1 MALST
6 SNTFV
11 LTTAA
16 TALATSRGHI
26 NGSLQALGQNFYSDA
41 PPAAANFLDDGGS
54 TVTFTDTK
62 TLGILHWNS
71 DTNALYVNVPDVIH
85 GGEGPT
91 GVAMGGFTRAGIGP
105 RYEYNIVGAKANI
118 ASYQLGEVMV
128 NVDPSNVR
136 IMVKGANSAAQ
147 FTDIGIPPSDSVT
160 SAMLVD
166 DAVTLAKITAR
177 NVSNVKLV
185 ADTITVHELDNH
197 VESGLNPIGS
207 IMAYGANA
215 APTGYYLCDGSAIS
229 RTGVNA
235 NLFSIIGTHFG
246 VGNGNNTFNVPK
258 LDDAFLLGK
267 GSNNTLVG
275 TQTHSMS
282 ASATKASESTSLSAH
297 SLTSASFATSAKD
310 SSVATAVTAVA
321 DHAAI
326 TPNMIFPTV
335 VVNFIIR
342 F

>member
-1 MALST
+1 MPLST
-6 SNTFV
+6 TNTFV

-26 NGSLQALGQNFYSDA
+26 NGSLQAVSQNFYSDA
-41 PPAAANFLDDGGS
+41 PPAAVNFLDDGGS
-54 TVTFTDTK
+54 SVSFTDTR

-71 DTNALYVNVPDVIH
+71 DTNALYVNVPNVVH
-85 GGEGPT
+85 AGEGPT
-91 GVAMGGFTRAGIGP
+91 GVAMGGFTRAGIGA

-118 ASYQLGEVMV
+118 AKYQLGEVMV
-128 NVDPSNVR
+128 NVDSSNVR
-136 IMVKGANSAAQ
+136 LMVKGANSAAQ

-166 DAVTLAKITAR
+166 DAITLAKITAR
-177 NVSNVKLV
+177 NVSNAKIL
-185 ADTITVHELDNH
+185 ADTISIHELNSG
-197 VESGLNPIGS
+197 VNAGLNPIGS
-207 IMAYGANA
+207 ILGYGAGS
-215 APTGYYLCDGSAIS
+215 APTGYYLCDGTAIS

-235 NLFSIIGTHFG
+235 NLFSIIGTAFG

-258 LDDAFLLGK
+258 LDDALLLGK
-267 GSNNTLVG
+267 GANNSTLG

-282 ASATKASESTSLSAH
+282 ASSTKASESTSLSAH

-310 SSVATAVTAVA
+310 SSTATAVTAVA

>member
-1 MALST
+1 MQFIDLKAQQTHIRKNIEKRIQTVLDHGKYIMGPEVFELEEKLAEYVGVKHCISCSSGTDALLIPLMAKRIGAGDA
-6 SNTFV
+6 V
-11 LTTAA
+11 LTTPFTFIA
-16 TALATSRGHI
+16 TAEVIALLGATPI
-26 NGSLQALGQNFYSDA
+26 FVDIY
-41 PPAAANFLDDGGS
+41 PE
-54 TVTFTDTK
+54 TFNID
-62 TLGILHWNS
+62 
-71 DTNALYVNVPDVIH
+71 P
-85 GGEGPT
+85 
-91 GVAMGGFTRAGIGP
+91 AGI
-105 RYEYNIVGAKANI
+105 
-118 ASYQLGEVMV
+118 
-128 NVDPSNVR
+128 
-136 IMVKGANSAAQ
+136 
-147 FTDIGIPPSDSVT
+147 
-160 SAMLVD
+160 D

-177 NVSNVKLV
+177 NVSNAKLV

-207 IMAYGANA
+207 IIAYGANA

-310 SSVATAVTAVA
+310 SSTATAATAVA